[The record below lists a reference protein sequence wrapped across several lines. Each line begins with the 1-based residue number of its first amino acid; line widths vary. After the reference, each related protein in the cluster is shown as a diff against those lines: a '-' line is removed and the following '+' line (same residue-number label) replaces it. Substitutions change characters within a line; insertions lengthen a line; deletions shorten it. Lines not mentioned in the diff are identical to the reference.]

1 MTDTGLISFFYIWTF
16 SFSSN
21 NWWRSCFLFW
31 HLCQISGGC
40 NCLCLIFSFIFCF
53 INLNVFSYHTMLSLL
68 LWIFN
73 IWILVWK
80 FLHYYSNHTL
90 TPWIIFYLT
99 GIFCNSTWKLI
110 NFCLFVVIV
119 FYFFEEYHRNFD
131 WDCTEPVVSFHFGRM
146 VWWFELNSFFK
157 KKSWSWCLFI
167 TTEHWLRQNM
177 VAGVGYC
184 CYRSDHAACWE
195 NVNFQLCI
203 RKTVEYFKWYLMGH
217 RTILVI

>member
-1 MTDTGLISFFYIWTF
+1 MF
-16 SFSSN
+16 
-21 NWWRSCFLFW
+21 
-31 HLCQISGGC
+31 
-40 NCLCLIFSFIFCF
+40 
-53 INLNVFSYHTMLSLL
+53 FSYHTMLSLL

-157 KKSWSWCLFI
+157 KKVMVMVSLYNNR
-167 TTEHWLRQNM
+167 TLTKTEY
-177 VAGVGYC
+177 GS
-184 CYRSDHAACWE
+184 RSR
-195 NVNFQLCI
+195 VL
-203 RKTVEYFKWYLMGH
+203 L
-217 RTILVI
+217 L